1 MEEKVWVNAGSA
13 NTAQSNAD
21 KALGTIDWIFTKVA
35 PVLAL
40 GEHDLVPIFGE
51 KSAKCGVGPARG

>member
-1 MEEKVWVNAGSA
+1 VNAGSA

-21 KALGTIDWIFTKVA
+21 KALGTIDWIFTRVA

-40 GEHDLVPIFGE
+40 GEHDSIAIFNP
-51 KSAKCGVGPARG
+51 KALAD